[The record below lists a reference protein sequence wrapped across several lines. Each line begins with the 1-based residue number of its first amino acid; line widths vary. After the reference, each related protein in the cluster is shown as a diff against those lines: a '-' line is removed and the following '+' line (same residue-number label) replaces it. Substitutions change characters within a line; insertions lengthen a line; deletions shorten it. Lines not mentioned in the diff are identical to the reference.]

1 MLLNNQWAKE
11 EIKREIKYLETNEKE
26 IQLIKIYG
34 TKQSNSIWKVY
45 TNKCLPQETRKIS
58 NSLIYTARN

>member
-1 MLLNNQWAKE
+1 MLLNNQWTKE

-34 TKQSNSIWKVY
+34 TKQKQFDVESMY
-45 TNKCLPQETRKIS
+45 
-58 NSLIYTARN
+58 